1 MWSLRVLLSDPISA
15 DFSDLFQIPER
26 IHVDHLC
33 PVSSVEAFNV
43 GVLGRFAWQNKSQV
57 YEVDLLICPHCG
69 GQMRFLTDIEDAS
82 VTERIL
88 GQIGKW
94 CPSPPPRAPPAEQEW
109 PKCSQIPIACIM
121 EQKSNLGYQKIAI
134 GEIKKGDQHPGY
146 SF

>member
-1 MWSLRVLLSDPISA
+1 MFAGGPDSDT
-15 DFSDLFQIPER
+15 PESELTKAAR
-26 IHVDHLC
+26 TTWARLI
-33 PVSSVEAFNV
+33 
-43 GVLGRFAWQNKSQV
+43 KKV
-57 YEVDLLICPHCG
+57 YEVDPLICPHCG